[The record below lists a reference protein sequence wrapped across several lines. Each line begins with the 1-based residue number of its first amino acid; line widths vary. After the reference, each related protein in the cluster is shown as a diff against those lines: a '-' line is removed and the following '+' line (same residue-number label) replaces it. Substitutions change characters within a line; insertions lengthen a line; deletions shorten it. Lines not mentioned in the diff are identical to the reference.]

1 MRTRTI
7 LRTIPK
13 RFLHSIGLSIVP
25 DHNAAPG
32 QMPERL
38 KQKTNNELFEV
49 KLLGEESLMEM
60 KAEMWN
66 RETIGLESTFRS
78 PNIVPHQR
86 YTNQHAMPLV
96 TS

>member
-1 MRTRTI
+1 M
-7 LRTIPK
+7 
-13 RFLHSIGLSIVP
+13 P

-49 KLLGEESLMEM
+49 NPLGEESLMEM
-60 KAEMWN
+60 KAEMWH
-66 RETIGLESTFRS
+66 RETIGVESTFRS

-86 YTNQHAMPLV
+86 YSNQYATPLV